1 MNKITNEDILRKV
14 KKEYDNHINLY
25 GENRIVGAYA
35 LGMPLY
41 GFAEKEEEIKILI
54 LYIPTFRELV
64 LTSFLQ
70 SPKDSNIFLCDIR
83 RFKEFFFEKD
93 AFLEILFTPYAIENP
108 LFENLFSVLKK
119 NKEELAS
126 VYIKKNSID
135 MQRKIYQDIKEYE
148 KTPNSLLAFS
158 ICRKHIMLYL
168 YSQNNSFTQSLIIQ
182 QDYYKYYLYQV
193 KNNQCSPNFNQIKE
207 DLKNLPMLITSSE
220 EINQHKERI
229 ADVVFRIVN
238 KSFTETKKK
247 MSKEDFINSLTKTE
261 KKAFKFLLTKLS
273 NGEGIVSIS
282 QLILETNISRPVFKN
297 LLSKMGEVAEINN
310 LGVKGT
316 YIKIY
321 NHN

>member
-207 DLKNLPMLITSSE
+207 DLKSLPMLITSSE

-238 KSFTETKKK
+238 KSFIETKKK

-261 KKAFKFLLTKLS
+261 KKAFEFLLTKLS

>member
-83 RFKEFFFEKD
+83 RFKKFFFEKD

-207 DLKNLPMLITSSE
+207 DLKSLPMLITSSE

-261 KKAFKFLLTKLS
+261 KKAFEFLLTKLS

>member
-207 DLKNLPMLITSSE
+207 DLKSLPMLITSSE

-261 KKAFKFLLTKLS
+261 KKAFEFLLTKLS

-321 NHN
+321 NHS

>member
-1 MNKITNEDILRKV
+1 MNKITNEDILKKV

-54 LYIPTFRELV
+54 LYIPTFKELV

-207 DLKNLPMLITSSE
+207 DLKSLPMLITSSE

-261 KKAFKFLLTKLS
+261 KKAFEFLLTKLS

-321 NHN
+321 NHS

>member
-54 LYIPTFRELV
+54 LYIPTFKELV

-207 DLKNLPMLITSSE
+207 DLKSLPMLITSSE

-261 KKAFKFLLTKLS
+261 KKAFEFLLTKLS

-321 NHN
+321 NHS

>member
-1 MNKITNEDILRKV
+1 MNKITNENILKKV
-14 KKEYDNHINLY
+14 KKEYDNYIKLY
-25 GENRIVGAYA
+25 GENRIMGAYA

-54 LYIPTFRELV
+54 LYIPTFKELV

-70 SPKDSNIFLCDIR
+70 SPKESNVFLCDIR

-126 VYIKKNSID
+126 IYIKKNSID
-135 MQRKIYQDIKEYE
+135 IQRKIYQDIKEYE
-148 KTPNSLLAFS
+148 KIPNSLLAFS
-158 ICRKHIMLYL
+158 VCRKHIMLYL

-247 MSKEDFINSLTKTE
+247 MTKEDFVNSLTKTE
-261 KKAFKFLLTKLS
+261 KKAFEFLLTKLS
-273 NGEGIVSIS
+273 NGEGVVSIS

>member
-1 MNKITNEDILRKV
+1 MNKITNENILKKV
-14 KKEYDNHINLY
+14 KKEYDNYIKLY
-25 GENRIVGAYA
+25 GENRIMGAYA

-207 DLKNLPMLITSSE
+207 DLKSLPMLITSSE

-229 ADVVFRIVN
+229 ADDVFRIVN

-261 KKAFKFLLTKLS
+261 KKAFEFLLTKLS
-273 NGEGIVSIS
+273 NGEGVVSIS

-321 NHN
+321 NHS

>member
-207 DLKNLPMLITSSE
+207 DLKSLPMLITSSE

-261 KKAFKFLLTKLS
+261 KKAFEFLLTKLS